1 MSSELY
7 SGFSDLARQAM
18 LQPQEALMEVKSKK
32 NKLYIG
38 IPKEVSFQ
46 ENRVPLTPLS
56 VALLINNGHEVI
68 LQSNA
73 GQAANFSD
81 KDYSDQGAQIV
92 YDQQTVYTNADII
105 IKIAPPTLGDI
116 DLMKHHQI
124 LISTLQMATLN
135 PDCLHALMNKKVT
148 ALSFEHLRDEG
159 NSLSV
164 VRAMSEIVGAT
175 SILIAAEY
183 LSNVFDGKGLMLGGI
198 TGVPPTEIV
207 ILGAGTVGE
216 YAARTAISL
225 GAEVKVFDPSIYKLR
240 RLQNNIGARVFTSVV
255 QPIVLEKA
263 ITTCDVAIGAMRA
276 EDGRSPCI
284 ISESTVS
291 RMKRD
296 SVIIDV
302 SIDQGGCFETSEV
315 TNHTNPVFRK
325 YDVIHYCVP
334 NIASRV
340 ARTATYALTNIFAP
354 ILLDIG
360 EQGGIKNVIWQK
372 SGVRNSVYI
381 YQGNLTNKHIGDRF
395 NIPCKDLDLLI
406 VSHR

>member
-1 MSSELY
+1 MSSGKY
-7 SGFSDLARQAM
+7 SGFSDIAKQAM
-18 LQPQEALMEVKSKK
+18 MQPQESMLEVKSKK

-46 ENRVPLTPLS
+46 ENRIPLTPLS
-56 VALLINNGHEVI
+56 VALLVNNGHEVM
-68 LQSNA
+68 LESNA
-73 GQAANFSD
+73 GKAANFLD
-81 KDYSDQGAQIV
+81 KDYAEQGAQIV
-92 YDQQTVYTNADII
+92 FDTKKVYEADII
-105 IKIAPPTLGDI
+105 IKIAPPTLEEI
-116 DLMKHHQI
+116 AMMKPGQI
-124 LISTLQMATLN
+124 LISALQVSTLKSE
-135 PDCLHALMNKKVT
+135 CLQALLKKQIT
-148 ALSFEHLRDEG
+148 ALCFEHLRDEG
-159 NSLSV
+159 DSLTV

-183 LSNVFDGKGLMLGGI
+183 LSNVFEGKGLMLGGI

-263 ITTCDVAIGAMRA
+263 ITTCDVAIGAIRA

-284 ISESTVS
+284 VSESTVS
-291 RMKRD
+291 KMKPN

-302 SIDQGGCFETSEV
+302 SIDQGGCFETSEI
-315 TNHTNPVFRK
+315 TNHTHPVFRK

-360 EQGGIKNVIWQK
+360 EQGGIKNLIWQK
-372 SGVRNSVYI
+372 AGIREAVYI
-381 YQGNLTNKHIGDRF
+381 YQGHLTNKYIAERF
-395 NIPCKDLDLLI
+395 SLPSKDLDLLI

>member
-1 MSSELY
+1 MSSGKY
-7 SGFSDLARQAM
+7 SGFSDVAKQAM
-18 LQPQEALMEVKSKK
+18 MQPQESMLEVKSKK

-38 IPKEVSFQ
+38 IPKETSFQ
-46 ENRVPLTPLS
+46 ENRIPLTPLS
-56 VALLINNGHEVI
+56 VALLVNNGHEVM
-68 LQSNA
+68 LESNA
-73 GQAANFSD
+73 GKAAKFLD
-81 KDYSDQGAQIV
+81 KDYSEQGAQIV
-92 YDQQTVYTNADII
+92 FDTKKVYEADII
-105 IKIAPPTLGDI
+105 IKIAPPTLEEIGM
-116 DLMKHHQI
+116 MKPGQI
-124 LISTLQMATLN
+124 LISALQVSTLK
-135 PDCLHALMNKKVT
+135 PDCLHAMLKKQIT
-148 ALSFEHLRDEG
+148 ALCFEHLRDEG

-175 SILIAAEY
+175 SILIAGEY
-183 LSNVFDGKGLMLGGI
+183 LSNIFDGKGLMLGGI

-284 ISESTVS
+284 VTETTVS
-291 RMKRD
+291 KMKPN

-302 SIDQGGCFETSEV
+302 SIDQGGCFETSEI
-315 TNHTNPVFRK
+315 TNHTHPVFRK

-360 EQGGIKNVIWQK
+360 EQGGIKNLIWQK
-372 SGVRNSVYI
+372 AGIREAVYI
-381 YQGNLTNKHIGDRF
+381 YQGHLTNKHVAERF
-395 NIPCKDLDLLI
+395 SLPSKDLDLLI
-406 VSHR
+406 VSNR